1 MWSFN
6 MLPRQ
11 CFRWVGG
18 VGRGGLTPLTLTCPR
33 TWCSLSSPYSSFN
46 HAIDL
51 TLPSSCNPWITQLYA
66 VDVTVRH
73 YLASSDGFLPNSV
86 TTSRTHWHYLP
97 SICLSVE
104 IFLYE
109 WKPWQKPDGWCL
121 SLSLPFLIQDI
132 ICQGGKVENA
142 TTVQRRYVLV
152 IERWLWSRLN
162 AF

>member
-1 MWSFN
+1 MLSFN

-97 SICLSVE
+97 CGDIPLRMEALAKTWWMVS
-104 IFLYE
+104 
-109 WKPWQKPDGWCL
+109 L